1 MLAGM
6 KVIARC
12 LRVVRNPK
20 ISGTR
25 VTSLARPL
33 LAMMF
38 LLILFGLFGV
48 PSLTPSRANTRID
61 DGSLLHGLGTHH
73 KVCRQVLH
81 LAIVVVAI
89 VRPVLRVQF
98 GRRTAK
104 AAGVAGQSLLTF
116 QFLTALPTKWDRPA
130 GQTERPTN
138 RIVYQRLVRRMS
150 V

>member
-12 LRVVRNPK
+12 LRAVRNLK
-20 ISGTR
+20 IGGTR
-25 VTSLARPL
+25 VTRLARPL
-33 LAMMF
+33 LAVMF
-38 LLILFGLFGV
+38 LLILFGLFCV

-61 DGSLLHGLGTHH
+61 GGSLLQGLGTHH

-81 LAIVVVAI
+81 SAIVVVAI

-104 AAGVAGQSLLTF
+104 AARVAGQSLLTSHF
-116 QFLTALPTKWDRPA
+116 
-130 GQTERPTN
+130 
-138 RIVYQRLVRRMS
+138 S
-150 V
+150 VS